1 MATAGPALGPVSSVT
16 VCVRTDGATD
26 SARGTVRILY
36 LDNNTGT
43 QPSWKDGNAPL
54 ACKSNEQMLTWA
66 SGTGPTG
73 ATGATGPQ
81 GDTGATGAS
90 GTNGTNGAAGATG
103 ATGPQG
109 DTGATGA
116 SGTNGTNGAPGATG
130 PTGPQ
135 GDTGATGASGTNG
148 TNGAPGATGPT
159 GPQGDT
165 GATGASGTNGTNG
178 APGATGPTGPQ
189 GDTGATGASGT
200 NGTDGA
206 TGPQGPSGPQGPQGD
221 TGADSTVP
229 GPTGPS
235 GASGPA
241 GQSVYAISG
250 GSGSGNI
257 VFNDYLGIGGG
268 EATIEAA
275 AQTAVYTSGTISDFH
290 AGYDGAPG
298 SGKTVT
304 FTLRKQTG
312 PTALTCSITGTQNT
326 CNAGAASVA
335 LTAGDL
341 ISVRVTTVGASAKP
355 VTWYAKVSG

>member
-1 MATAGPALGPVSSVT
+1 MKYLRGIFVGGAAAFAAIVFAGTAMATAGPALGPVSSVT

-73 ATGATGPQ
+73 ATGATGAK
-81 GDTGATGAS
+81 GDTGAA
-90 GTNGTNGAAGATG
+90 GTNGTNGTDG

-109 DTGATGA
+109 DTGVA
-116 SGTNGTNGAPGATG
+116 GTNGTN
-130 PTGPQ
+130 
-135 GDTGATGASGTNG
+135 
-148 TNGAPGATGPT
+148 
-159 GPQGDT
+159 
-165 GATGASGTNGTNG
+165 
-178 APGATGPTGPQ
+178 
-189 GDTGATGASGT
+189 GT

-229 GPTGPS
+229 GPTGPT
-235 GASGPA
+235 GPTGPA

>member
-1 MATAGPALGPVSSVT
+1 MATAGSALGPVSSVT

-54 ACKSNEQMLTWA
+54 ACKSNEQMVTWA

-73 ATGATGPQ
+73 ATGATGAK
-81 GDTGATGAS
+81 GDTGAA
-90 GTNGTNGAAGATG
+90 GTNGTNGTDG

-109 DTGATGA
+109 DTGVA
-116 SGTNGTNGAPGATG
+116 GTNGTNGTNGTDGATG
-130 PTGPQ
+130 PQGVDGATGPQ
-135 GDTGATGASGTNG
+135 GDTGVAGTNG
-148 TNGAPGATGPT
+148 TNGTNGTDGATGPQGPSGPQ

-165 GATGASGTNGTNG
+165 GVAGTNGTN
-178 APGATGPTGPQ
+178 
-189 GDTGATGASGT
+189 GT

-229 GPTGPS
+229 GPTGPT
-235 GASGPA
+235 GPTGPA

-326 CNAGAASVA
+326 CNAGAASIA

>member
-1 MATAGPALGPVSSVT
+1 LKYLRGIFVGGAAAFAAIVFAGTAMATAGPALGPVSSVT

-73 ATGATGPQ
+73 ATGATGAK
-81 GDTGATGAS
+81 GDTGAA
-90 GTNGTNGAAGATG
+90 GTNGTNGTDG

-109 DTGATGA
+109 DTGVA
-116 SGTNGTNGAPGATG
+116 GTNGTTG
-130 PTGPQ
+130 PNGP
-135 GDTGATGASGTNG
+135 
-148 TNGAPGATGPT
+148 
-159 GPQGDT
+159 
-165 GATGASGTNGTNG
+165 
-178 APGATGPTGPQ
+178 
-189 GDTGATGASGT
+189 
-200 NGTDGA
+200 DGA

-229 GPTGPS
+229 GPTGPT
-235 GASGPA
+235 GPTGPA

>member
-1 MATAGPALGPVSSVT
+1 MKYLRGIFVGGAAACAAIVFAGTAMATAGPALGPVSSVT

-73 ATGATGPQ
+73 ATGATGAK
-81 GDTGATGAS
+81 GDTGAA
-90 GTNGTNGAAGATG
+90 GTNGTNGTDG

-109 DTGATGA
+109 DTGVA
-116 SGTNGTNGAPGATG
+116 GTNGTNGTNGTDGATG
-130 PTGPQ
+130 PQGPSGPQ
-135 GDTGATGASGTNG
+135 GDTGVAGTNG
-148 TNGAPGATGPT
+148 TN
-159 GPQGDT
+159 
-165 GATGASGTNGTNG
+165 
-178 APGATGPTGPQ
+178 
-189 GDTGATGASGT
+189 GT

-229 GPTGPS
+229 GPTGPT
-235 GASGPA
+235 GPTGPA